1 MKEALYVDNAF
12 WRSEATESLRQTL
25 AQAALRQGIKLA
37 HRTNADFLKEDSF
50 TRLPPA
56 ALFWDKDQRLAKTLE
71 SEGLRLFNPSEA
83 IRLCDDKTLTWLHL
97 KDQGI
102 PMPDTML
109 CPFTFGN
116 VGYTRTEFIEDAAQR
131 LGLPFVIKAG
141 CGSFGAQVFLAHT
154 VDEAAQ
160 RVRAMAGEPVLFQ
173 RFIKESAGRDLRLY
187 VVGGRVI
194 AAMERVNLAGDFRAN
209 IAGGGSA
216 NRHEVSAEESAIALS
231 ACEKL
236 GLDFGGVD
244 LLISK
249 DGPLLCEVN
258 SNAHFTALRELCG
271 INPADYIIA
280 RLKEALA

>member
-1 MKEALYVDNAF
+1 MKEALYIDNAF
-12 WRSEATESLRQTL
+12 WQSKGTEGLRETL
-25 AQAALRQGIKLA
+25 TEAALRQGIKLA

-102 PMPDTML
+102 PMPDTLL

-116 VGYTRTEFIEDAAQR
+116 VGYTRTEFVQDAAQR

-187 VVGGRVI
+187 VVGGKVI

-244 LLISK
+244 LLQSK

-258 SNAHFTALRELCG
+258 SNAHLVNLKKCTGIDTAPLLFRA
-271 INPADYIIA
+271 IQ
-280 RLKEALA
+280 EALQ

>member
-1 MKEALYVDNAF
+1 MKEALYIDNAF

-25 AQAALRQGIKLA
+25 TQAALRQGIKLA

-102 PMPDTML
+102 PMPDTLL

-116 VGYTRTEFIEDAAQR
+116 VGYTRTEFVEDAAQR

-141 CGSFGAQVFLAHT
+141 CGSFGAQVFLVGHT
-154 VDEAAQ
+154 GAERRRLRGRGRRPVDPGPPC
-160 RVRAMAGEPVLFQ
+160 R
-173 RFIKESAGRDLRLY
+173 SALW
-187 VVGGRVI
+187 
-194 AAMERVNLAGDFRAN
+194 
-209 IAGGGSA
+209 
-216 NRHEVSAEESAIALS
+216 
-231 ACEKL
+231 
-236 GLDFGGVD
+236 
-244 LLISK
+244 
-249 DGPLLCEVN
+249 
-258 SNAHFTALRELCG
+258 
-271 INPADYIIA
+271 
-280 RLKEALA
+280 